1 MNQDPP
7 DQPVEPENQDLLDYS
22 VEPESE
28 PGLGGRAPD
37 HLALG
42 AAGELL
48 VASRIALFGYQVYR
62 PLADDRGVDLVV
74 DLGGGRH
81 AMVQVK
87 SVRKLP
93 GYVFMRKSTFALV
106 PWVAV
111 AVVVFEDGEE
121 CPEIFLIPAREWL
134 DPPHP
139 LVDRPYGEG
148 LRVHPSL
155 G

>member
-1 MNQDPP
+1 M
-7 DQPVEPENQDLLDYS
+7 
-22 VEPESE
+22 
-28 PGLGGRAPD
+28 
-37 HLALG
+37 
-42 AAGELL
+42 
-48 VASRIALFGYQVYR
+48 VASRIALVGYQVYR

-93 GYVFMRKSTFALV
+93 SYVFMRKSTFAVV

-148 LRVHPSL
+148 LKSPPEFGVSINRGWKQDLARWKGTRQHIATVLDAARGNRSSCRESNQAQKSS
-155 G
+155 